1 MDQEKHGGRRV
12 STGESEDDLR
22 AVLEEAERR
31 KESEWKR
38 TGRFAS
44 LMIWVPVLLL
54 LAWAGV
60 FLVQYPSGED
70 QNAAVK
76 PVVVVAGVAT
86 PATQDPKEM
95 AELNAF
101 LPPAL
106 RGGKAASET
115 RAPRIC
121 RVGGDGSMAALCRWR
136 QVNRCGRSARIAAAS
151 FFGIVP
157 EGFVS
162 RTRSR
167 KRRSRRASTRRLR
180 SS

>member
-106 RGGKAASET
+106 RGGKAAKKPPSAGPVVNQEDI
-115 RAPRIC
+115 RFAMELLNYC
-121 RVGGDGSMAALCRWR
+121 RLPSASKEDG
-136 QVNRCGRSARIAAAS
+136 
-151 FFGIVP
+151 
-157 EGFVS
+157 
-162 RTRSR
+162 
-167 KRRSRRASTRRLR
+167 KK
-180 SS
+180 